1 MKEVTKPKS
10 KVQTKEVEALSL
22 ETQQKFVKY
31 LVSSNIEDEPYKNI
45 FLIQMY
51 MGLRVGEVLALK
63 KEDIDLDNKILYV
76 SKTLTLDKE
85 GNIIM
90 GKKTKTY
97 SGKRELPI
105 PKFLISI
112 FKEQLNYANTE
123 RDNLLFTYEN
133 EYIKTS
139 AINEALKRIFSQKL
153 NEGKISITSHCLR
166 RTYGTRCI
174 EGGMTAVVLQ
184 RLMGHKDIK
193 VTLNTYTS
201 VFNQF
206 KENEIDKVNQYLVN
220 NNLSI

>member
-1 MKEVTKPKS
+1 
-10 KVQTKEVEALSL
+10 
-22 ETQQKFVKY
+22 
-31 LVSSNIEDEPYKNI
+31 
-45 FLIQMY
+45 
-51 MGLRVGEVLALK
+51 
-63 KEDIDLDNKILYV
+63 
-76 SKTLTLDKE
+76 
-85 GNIIM
+85 M

-105 PKFLISI
+105 PEFLINI
-112 FKEQLNYANTE
+112 FKEQLNCVNAE

-153 NEGKISITSHCLR
+153 NEGKISVTSHCLR
-166 RTYGTRCI
+166 HTYGTRCV

-220 NNLSI
+220 NNLNI